1 MPGKP
6 LKTKCRM
13 TFSTRALHT
22 GTSCAYATS
31 EQSSFG
37 SVTHT
42 QRHATCTQ
50 EHAQQCFGAARLT
63 EGFLNCTIL
72 ATPLS
77 GRKAGAYMSL
87 HTAMIGRHSGC
98 AVFLL
103 FFLTPSMFFLSPA
116 VCCSSSCCSPPLP
129 GDRVQ
134 QVHQQRLHA
143 PGNTVNKA
151 RSIVDIAMH
160 TDARANLLAVVWA
173 MADGS
178 SRECNVLCH
187 R

>member
-42 QRHATCTQ
+42 HRHATCTQ
-50 EHAQQCFGAARLT
+50 EHEQQCFGAARLT

-87 HTAMIGRHSGC
+87 HTAMIGLHSGC

-129 GDRVQ
+129 EDRFQ
-134 QVHQQRLHA
+134 QEHQQRSHA
-143 PGNTVNKA
+143 HGNTMSKVC
-151 RSIVDIAMH
+151 SIVGTAMH
-160 TDARANLLAVVWA
+160 MDAGADLLAVGMGNGRWKQQR
-173 MADGS
+173 MQW
-178 SRECNVLCH
+178 C
-187 R
+187 